1 MAFSCGVFA
10 FAQSKLAACAM
21 PLANSNTIQQP
32 FRITRHPHN
41 LNPSAY
47 PGYSAHGTN
56 FTILAYKPSMQCVG
70 TLSWSGMGLGTLV
83 NCPSD
88 KSLSQRAPVRPS
100 RRRMEAPEIAVRRT
114 PSAGDPQSGV
124 TNSPATF
131 LPRTEVRPLDVDWS
145 QIVRRC
151 MDGDSGA
158 WAEMVRTHHKRVYG
172 LCYRF
177 TGNVADA
184 EDLTQDVFLKIY
196 SNLVS
201 FDASRG
207 SLQVWITT
215 MTRNLLVDNFRR
227 TRNQRA
233 TGSLDDGWESVEE
246 LKPID
251 RLTSKGPSQHELAAQ
266 KELSAMV
273 QSALARV
280 SVELREAVILR
291 DLQDMDYKEI
301 AQVLGI
307 PEGTVKSRIS
317 RGRAELARLL
327 ERSRREV
334 M

>member
-1 MAFSCGVFA
+1 M
-10 FAQSKLAACAM
+10 ACA
-21 PLANSNTIQQP
+21 
-32 FRITRHPHN
+32 
-41 LNPSAY
+41 
-47 PGYSAHGTN
+47 
-56 FTILAYKPSMQCVG
+56 G
-70 TLSWSGMGLGTLV
+70 TLSWSVAGLV
-83 NCPSD
+83 
-88 KSLSQRAPVRPS
+88 APKVPI
-100 RRRMEAPEIAVRRT
+100 RRKGHPTNQDRFAGT
-114 PSAGDPQSGV
+114 PSKLDQAPRKPIQSHGQEAKPM
-124 TNSPATF
+124 TPDA
-131 LPRTEVRPLDVDWS
+131 RTTSGEVRPLEIDWS
-145 QIVRRC
+145 EIVRRC

-158 WAEMVRTHHKRVYG
+158 WAELVRTHHRRVYG

-177 TGNVADA
+177 TNNSADA

-196 SNLVS
+196 SNLAS
-201 FDASRG
+201 FDTARG

-233 TGSLDDGWESVEE
+233 TDSLDAGWDETDE
-246 LKPID
+246 LRPID
-251 RLTSKGPSQHELAAQ
+251 RLTASGASPHEKAAQ
-266 KELSAMV
+266 KELAKMV
-273 QSALARV
+273 QGALAKV

-327 ERSRREV
+327 ERNKREV

>member
-1 MAFSCGVFA
+1 
-10 FAQSKLAACAM
+10 
-21 PLANSNTIQQP
+21 
-32 FRITRHPHN
+32 
-41 LNPSAY
+41 
-47 PGYSAHGTN
+47 
-56 FTILAYKPSMQCVG
+56 MQCVG
-70 TLSWSGMGLGTLV
+70 TLSWSMMGL
-83 NCPSD
+83 
-88 KSLSQRAPVRPS
+88 APMARPS
-100 RRRMEAPEIAVRRT
+100 RRSMEAPEIGARWT
-114 PSAGDPQSGV
+114 PASADTQGDKTLQPTKEDLTAGIPAH
-124 TNSPATF
+124 SPATYQ
-131 LPRTEVRPLDVDWS
+131 PRAEVRPLEMDWS

-177 TGNVADA
+177 TGSVPDA

-196 SNLVS
+196 SNLAS
-201 FDASRG
+201 FDMARG

-227 TRNQRA
+227 TKNQRA
-233 TGSLDDGWESVEE
+233 TGSLDDGWESAEE

-251 RLTSKGPSQHELAAQ
+251 RLTSKGLSQHEQAAQ

-273 QSALARV
+273 QNALARV

-327 ERSRREV
+327 ERNKREV

>member
-1 MAFSCGVFA
+1 M
-10 FAQSKLAACAM
+10 ACA
-21 PLANSNTIQQP
+21 
-32 FRITRHPHN
+32 
-41 LNPSAY
+41 
-47 PGYSAHGTN
+47 
-56 FTILAYKPSMQCVG
+56 G
-70 TLSWSGMGLGTLV
+70 TLSWSVAGLAAPTV
-83 NCPSD
+83 PSKRKLEPRD
-88 KSLSQRAPVRPS
+88 SGAPRKPVHGQ
-100 RRRMEAPEIAVRRT
+100 E
-114 PSAGDPQSGV
+114 
-124 TNSPATF
+124 
-131 LPRTEVRPLDVDWS
+131 PRTLMPDARLASGEVRPLEIDWS
-145 QIVRRC
+145 QVVRRC

-158 WAEMVRTHHKRVYG
+158 WAELVRTHHRRVYG

-177 TGNVADA
+177 TGNGADA

-196 SNLVS
+196 SNLNS
-201 FDASRG
+201 FDTARG

-233 TGSLDDGWESVEE
+233 TDSLDAGWDETDE
-246 LKPID
+246 LRPID
-251 RLTSKGPSQHELAAQ
+251 RLQAGGPSPHEKAAQ
-266 KELSAMV
+266 KELAKMV
-273 QSALARV
+273 QGALAKV

-327 ERSRREV
+327 ERNKREV